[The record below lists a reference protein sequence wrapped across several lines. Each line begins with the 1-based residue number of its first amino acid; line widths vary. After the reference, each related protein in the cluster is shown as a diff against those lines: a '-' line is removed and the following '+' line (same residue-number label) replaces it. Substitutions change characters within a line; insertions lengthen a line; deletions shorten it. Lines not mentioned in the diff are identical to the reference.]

1 MEHLHWGM
9 QNDLFRF
16 HQKFREKMTLGQF
29 WMWGEGLCAEK
40 NSPENPVSILSPK
53 NFSFYLISTGTI
65 ITNIISGD
73 ERSSFPVVV
82 SYETTTYTCH
92 TWPHHL
98 RVMTSSRGVFET
110 CDRTRP
116 GKQINFT
123 EEGSN
128 DIPWMGDEWLFTFQ
142 FEPVYER
149 IFILVRIEY
158 RILFALAKL
167 SKSNSEYY
175 LCCKIYSNNIRIV
188 QNIRIFEYFRIIC
201 NAKMKNFPK

>member
-1 MEHLHWGM
+1 
-9 QNDLFRF
+9 
-16 HQKFREKMTLGQF
+16 MTLGQF
-29 WMWGEGLCAEK
+29 WMWGEGICAEK

-82 SYETTTYTCH
+82 SYETTTHTCH

-98 RVMTSSRGVFET
+98 RVMTSSRGVFKT

-142 FEPVYER
+142 FEPKCLESMKGEP
-149 IFILVRIEY
+149 IITDNHGCLVFY
-158 RILFALAKL
+158 W
-167 SKSNSEYY
+167 
-175 LCCKIYSNNIRIV
+175 
-188 QNIRIFEYFRIIC
+188 
-201 NAKMKNFPK
+201 PKVRVPAQSI